1 MPPHAS
7 ATLSRY
13 ELAISLPFSNAALL
27 VLMWTKNGTT
37 PTATPMPISVQR
49 DDDDDRS
56 SPGST
61 IGRGYYAHLDVLRI
75 VINEI
80 GEPALPPLDLESE
93 FAIGS
98 AATAKVRLPAEVALG
113 EHVRV
118 DAAGWRAIGEVR
130 VAGQPATGGAIGD
143 GVVLELGRYR
153 VAIAP
158 APAGAIAASPQR
170 TASLARE
177 LVRSLL
183 GADSAPQ
190 LTVERGPIA
199 GASRALAPP
208 ESTLVIG
215 RGDEAG
221 WVIADDDLSRTHT
234 EIRRGWDGARISDLG
249 SKNGTKLDGARVTDA
264 ELHDGSLIELG
275 NLALRFRD
283 PAERHLRGG
292 AVTAKPTVESVHRA
306 RSFAAFYVALAVAA
320 LAVVGLIALLAQ

>member
-1 MPPHAS
+1 M
-7 ATLSRY
+7 LRVV
-13 ELAISLPFSNAALL
+13 IS
-27 VLMWTKNGTT
+27 
-37 PTATPMPISVQR
+37 
-49 DDDDDRS
+49 
-56 SPGST
+56 
-61 IGRGYYAHLDVLRI
+61 
-75 VINEI
+75 EI
-80 GEPALPPLDLESE
+80 GEPALPPLDLEGE
-93 FAIGS
+93 LTIGS
-98 AATAKVRLPAEVALG
+98 AAMAKVRLPAEVAVG

-118 DAAGWRAIGEVR
+118 DATSWRALGEVR
-130 VAGQPATGGAIGD
+130 VAGQPATHGAIGD
-143 GVVLELGRYR
+143 GVVLEIGRYR

-158 APAGAIAASPQR
+158 APVGAIAASPQR

-190 LTVERGPIA
+190 LTVERGSIA
-199 GASRALAPP
+199 GAVRALAPP

-234 EIRRGWDGARISDLG
+234 EIRRGWDGVRISDLG
-249 SKNGTKLDGARVTDA
+249 SKNGTKLDGARVTNA

-292 AVTAKPTVESVHRA
+292 AVAAKPSLAPAEPVRSA
-306 RSFAAFYVALAVAA
+306 RSSATFYVALAVAA
-320 LAVVGLIALLAQ
+320 LAIIGVIALLAQ